1 MTAVPARASVHR
13 ILVRNG
19 LVKPQEQRHGRKYK
33 RWQRD
38 APMQLWQLDIV
49 GGVPLAGGREAKI
62 VTGIDDCSRFV
73 VVSAVILV
81 QSGRAVTE
89 AFAAAMRRY
98 GVPFEVLTDNGKQF
112 TGRHIRPQP
121 VEVLFERVCRENGIL
136 QRHTKPRSPTTTG
149 KIERFHK
156 SLRAE
161 LLDHVAPFESLEAAQ
176 AAIDGWVHAYNH
188 QRPHQALDMAV
199 PASRFRPNGPARDV
213 AVPQP
218 TPADEQVTLPWADE
232 GPWPRRRC
240 RSRAAPRSSS
250 KSQVSPGG
258 TVIIVAGRQS
268 VSFKQGLA
276 GRALTVWAD
285 LHSIH
290 LLLDGHLLR
299 TVASRLLPHDLAYLA
314 MRGARQAGPEP
325 AKAAIQRQDGKPVL
339 AAGQAVEIDRKV
351 HRDGHVTVSGEKYQ
365 VGTGHAGTQVTL
377 RLDGHLMHAIADGAL
392 AGTWPCPITAE
403 RAARINGARAAASP
417 LPPAPLPAGSIAAR
431 RRVHPDGRIM
441 VNKQPIKL
449 GPRHAGKLV
458 TVIIEDTCYRI
469 LHGEEEL
476 AVKPRKDTSPITRLY
491 VRGMKTEP

>member
-1 MTAVPARASVHR
+1 MAVPGRATVHR
-13 ILVRNG
+13 ILARNG

-73 VVSAVILV
+73 VISAVILV

-136 QRHTKPRSPTTTG
+136 QRQTKPRSPTTTG

-156 SLRAE
+156 SLRSE

-176 AAIDGWVHAYNH
+176 AAIDGWVRACNH
-188 QRPHQALDMAV
+188 QRPHQALEMAV
-199 PASRFRPNGPARDV
+199 PASRFRPSGPAADV

-218 TPADEQVTLPWADE
+218 TSRDEQVALPWAE
-232 GPWPRRRC
+232 AGVVAPPPLPV
-240 RSRAAPRSSS
+240 PRSAAVEFEAR
-250 KSQVSPGG
+250 VSPAGDL
-258 TVIIVAGRQS
+258 VIVAGRQHLTLR
-268 VSFKQGLA
+268 QGMA
-276 GRALTVWAD
+276 GRTLTVWAD

-290 LLLDGHLLR
+290 LLLDGHVLR
-299 TVASRLLPHDLAYLA
+299 TVASRLLPQDLAYLA

-325 AKAAIQRQDGKPVL
+325 AKAAIQRKDGNPVL

-351 HRDGHVTVSGEKYQ
+351 QRDGHVTVNGQKYQ
-365 VGTGHAGTQVTL
+365 VGMGYAGTQVTM
-377 RLDGHLMHAIADGAL
+377 RLDGHLMHAVAGGAL
-392 AGTWPCPITAE
+392 AGTWPSPVTAE
-403 RAARINGARAAASP
+403 RAARMNGARAASTP

-441 VNKQPIKL
+441 VNKQPMKL

-491 VRGMKTEP
+491 VRGMKTQP